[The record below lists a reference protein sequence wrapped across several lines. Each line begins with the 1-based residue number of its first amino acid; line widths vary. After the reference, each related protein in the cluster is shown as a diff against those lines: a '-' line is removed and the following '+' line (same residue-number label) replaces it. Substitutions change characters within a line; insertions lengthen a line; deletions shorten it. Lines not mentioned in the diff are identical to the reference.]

1 MAASLLALAK
11 SIYYTRLPMTLT
23 FKGYR
28 KKFEISRVRVI
39 GSSKQMAR
47 SKGKTSFY
55 CALNILI
62 NN

>member
-11 SIYYTRLPMTLT
+11 SIYYTRLT
-23 FKGYR
+23 FKGNR
-28 KKFEISRVRVI
+28 KKFEISRVWVI